1 MTKATS
7 KIKFSQSIVTKALSK
22 GLVRAYL
29 NTTKD
34 NKMVSYMLYS
44 KDTDAFED
52 IEEAHATAAMTLANR
67 LGWVDTRRLRAARLN
82 RLSKPNDSGDEL
94 VWIQEDSP
102 CAIAFMQADENGVK
116 RFQQGE
122 DKA

>member
-1 MTKATS
+1 MTEATS

-44 KDTDAFED
+44 KDTNAFED

-94 VWIQEDSP
+94 VWIQDDSP
-102 CAIAFMQADENGVK
+102 CAWTFVAEGQQFMK
-116 RFQQGE
+116 TFQQGE